1 VLRDSGYSESLHSA
15 SYEEFVLPS
24 IDKDKTPPPL
34 PPKNTQPQS
43 NSEPNGRNQISFNRV
58 LSNILCLIYSYFRT
72 PDSGKLFCAWNNE
85 TLGIQPLVKHK
96 TLILE
101 LVPLYA

>member
-1 VLRDSGYSESLHSA
+1 MTDLDTPILRDSGYSESLHSA

-43 NSEPNGRNQISFNRV
+43 NSESNGRNQISKHFKWCTFKNASFN
-58 LSNILCLIYSYFRT
+58 IFIF
-72 PDSGKLFCAWNNE
+72 
-85 TLGIQPLVKHK
+85 
-96 TLILE
+96 
-101 LVPLYA
+101 